1 MKFYRIPYINVIIGF
16 TVSRSTN
23 VWRYALKRI
32 QIMNDLMQHNQATIF
47 SSKKP
52 TVTKLV
58 LSMSSG
64 ICGEIVVS

>member
-52 TVTKLV
+52 TVTKLA

-64 ICGEIVVS
+64 IHGEIVAF

>member
-1 MKFYRIPYINVIIGF
+1 MKFYRIPYINVIIRF
-16 TVSRSTN
+16 TVSRSTD

-47 SSKKP
+47 SSKKQ

-64 ICGEIVVS
+64 IYGEIVVF